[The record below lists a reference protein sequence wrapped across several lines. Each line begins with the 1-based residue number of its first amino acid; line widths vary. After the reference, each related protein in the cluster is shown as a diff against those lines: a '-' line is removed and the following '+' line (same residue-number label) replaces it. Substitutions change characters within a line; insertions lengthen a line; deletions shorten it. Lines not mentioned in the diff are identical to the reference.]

1 MYHSFFLAICFQ
13 IELIQL
19 SNIEKS
25 FVKDSEML
33 VFRVLYVYVHIYM
46 HLKGKGLF
54 TDQEINEEKEY

>member
-1 MYHSFFLAICFQ
+1 M
-13 IELIQL
+13 